1 MDSGLGYVELL
12 RMIIALVFVL
22 SLIFGILV
30 VIKKYGKNWG
40 WNFNSFAGST
50 RRLEIK
56 ESLPVGPKQRI
67 MIIRRDDI
75 EHVIAIDSD
84 KISVL
89 EKDIQQLSQHSN
101 TSPKNTD
108 MDNSETTTVDKEEAH

>member
-12 RMIIALVFVL
+12 RMIVALVFVL

-40 WNFNSFAGST
+40 WNFNNFTGST

-56 ESLPVGPKQRI
+56 ESLPVGPKQRVL
-67 MIIRRDDI
+67 IIRRDDI

-84 KISVL
+84 RISIL
-89 EKDIQQLSQHSN
+89 ERDIQHLSQQKN
-101 TSPKNTD
+101 TSQRNTD
-108 MDNSETTTVDKEEAH
+108 LDSSSPTTVDKEEAH